1 MPILGAHLSIAGGYY
16 KAADAAGK
24 FGMETVQVFT
34 KNNNQWR
41 AKAIGDE
48 ESQLFL
54 DAVKRSNLQLPTSH
68 ASYLINLGSFSDEL
82 WQKSIDA
89 MVVELARATLLG
101 IHGVVLHPGSHGDHS
116 QEEGI
121 VRVVAAIDRIH
132 EAAPKGG
139 AKILLETTAGQG
151 NNLGWRF
158 EHLSDMIAK
167 SKQSER
173 LRVCVDTC
181 HLFAAGYPLIDH
193 ADYVAT
199 FREFDSLI
207 GIERIAA
214 FHLNDSKKDFGSR
227 VDRHEH
233 IGHGK
238 LGLEPFRHLLT
249 DNRFKEIP
257 MYLET
262 PKGIHEGEEWDAINL
277 RQLRSLLQ

>member
-1 MPILGAHLSIAGGYY
+1 MSIAGGYY

-24 FGMETVQVFT
+24 LGMETVQVFT

-41 AKAIGDE
+41 AKPIADN

-54 DAVKRSNLQLPTSH
+54 DAVKRNNLQLPTSH

-89 MVVELARATLLG
+89 MVIELARATLLG
-101 IHGVVLHPGSHGDHS
+101 IHGVVLHPGSHADRS
-116 QEEGI
+116 PEEGI
-121 VRVVAAIDRIH
+121 ARVVAAIDRIH
-132 EAAPKGG
+132 EMAPKNG

-151 NNLGWRF
+151 NSLGWRF
-158 EHLSDMIAK
+158 EHLSGMI
-167 SKQSER
+167 SQTKQGER
-173 LRVCVDTC
+173 LGICVDTC
-181 HLFAAGYPLIDH
+181 HLFAAGYPLIDRK
-193 ADYVAT
+193 DYLAT

-207 GIERIAA
+207 GVERIAA

-238 LGLEPFRHLLT
+238 LGLEPFHHLLT
-249 DNRFKEIP
+249 DERFKKIP

-277 RQLRSLLQ
+277 RQLRALCQ

>member
-1 MPILGAHLSIAGGYY
+1 MSIAGGYY

-41 AKAIGDE
+41 AKPIADN

-54 DAVKRSNLQLPTSH
+54 DAVKRNNLQLPTSH

-89 MVVELARATLLG
+89 MVIELARATLLG
-101 IHGVVLHPGSHGDHS
+101 IHGVVLHPGSHGDRTP
-116 QEEGI
+116 EEGI
-121 VRVVAAIDRIH
+121 ARVVDAIDRIH
-132 EAAPKGG
+132 EIAPKQG

-151 NNLGWRF
+151 NSLGWRF
-158 EHLSDMIAK
+158 EHLGDMI
-167 SKQSER
+167 SQTKQGER
-173 LRVCVDTC
+173 LGVCVDTC
-181 HLFAAGYPLIDH
+181 HLFAAGYPLIDRN
-193 ADYVAT
+193 DYLAT

-207 GIERIAA
+207 GVERIAA

-238 LGLEPFRHLLT
+238 LGLEPFHHLLT
-249 DNRFKEIP
+249 DKRFKEIP

-277 RQLRSLLQ
+277 RQLRSLCQ